1 MICLKE
7 KLFYPLLALFI
18 FMAVYV
24 FVPPSRGWFKNT
36 FDDGIGAARIVK
48 GKKSNQPSAT
58 FMANVEIFSV
68 DTEGNKIRGLGKA
81 GSLTADRILYAERD
95 FDLTEAAI
103 ERADGTLA
111 TINDLS
117 EVKHVYIQG
126 KTKKDGTFS
135 VNKVII
141 PQ

>member
-1 MICLKE
+1 MKE

-24 FVPPSRGWFKNT
+24 FVPPSRGWFKNI
-36 FDDGIGAARIVK
+36 FDGTVGAARIVK
-48 GKKSNQPSAT
+48 NNKKSNQPSVT
-58 FMANVEIFSV
+58 FMANVKIFSV
-68 DTEGNKIRGLGKA
+68 DIEGNKIRGLGQA
-81 GSLTADRILYAERD
+81 GSLTADKILYAERD
-95 FDLTEAAI
+95 FDLTEAVI
-103 ERADGTLA
+103 ERTDGTSA

-117 EVKHVYIQG
+117 GVNYVYVHG